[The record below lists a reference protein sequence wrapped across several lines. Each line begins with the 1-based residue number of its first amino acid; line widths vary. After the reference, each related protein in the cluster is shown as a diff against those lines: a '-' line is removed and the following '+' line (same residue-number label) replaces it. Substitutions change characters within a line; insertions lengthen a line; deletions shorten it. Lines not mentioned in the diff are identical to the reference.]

1 MEVIRELW
9 RDLVGIIFP
18 GGLLIIF
25 LVWLVFGLAIV
36 IYPADLFSKLTIG
49 NGSIEI
55 FVLLIF
61 SYTAGQFLRLKQLN
75 DLDKDCTNAYRKK
88 EKPEISKDAFDDS
101 IANLK
106 KTEQSYYA
114 GELNYDEL
122 KKEFKQHIKK
132 FGFWEEFPYSY
143 HLKGRDLLQ
152 QSKEYNEFFEQYDK
166 EGILKRKRFFNYC
179 KIVIYEHSAPLKEEV
194 IRQENLVRL
203 FAGIYY
209 VVKFGIWVSIV
220 LGILHLFMFASFYLF
235 PFTFLAYENIEFFL
249 GIVGISVFTIFV
261 LRYLRI
267 EILSRLRYMR
277 MKELNLVFDSFYI
290 LSKRVDLEIQ

>member
-1 MEVIRELW
+1 M
-9 RDLVGIIFP
+9 D
-18 GGLLIIF
+18 
-25 LVWLVFGLAIV
+25 FGRSSHIH
-36 IYPADLFSKLTIG
+36 IT
-49 NGSIEI
+49 
-55 FVLLIF
+55 
-61 SYTAGQFLRLKQLN
+61 LKV
-75 DLDKDCTNAYRKK
+75 
-88 EKPEISKDAFDDS
+88 
-101 IANLK
+101 
-106 KTEQSYYA
+106 
-114 GELNYDEL
+114 
-122 KKEFKQHIKK
+122 
-132 FGFWEEFPYSY
+132 
-143 HLKGRDLLQ
+143 
-152 QSKEYNEFFEQYDK
+152 EFFEQYDK

-179 KIVIYEHSAPLKEEV
+179 KIVIYEHSASLKEEV